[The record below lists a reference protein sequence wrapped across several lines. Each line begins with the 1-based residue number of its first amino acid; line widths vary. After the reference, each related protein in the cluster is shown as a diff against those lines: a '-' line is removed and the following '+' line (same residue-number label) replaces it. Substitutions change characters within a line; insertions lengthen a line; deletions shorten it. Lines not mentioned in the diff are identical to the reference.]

1 MKVLL
6 TGATGYIG
14 SAIADKLQKS
24 GYQVIG
30 LARSDEAAQRLH
42 QQGIRVCRGDLHDP
56 QEIALAAREADAV
69 IHTALVKGPEMPRL
83 EKAFVEAM
91 LPSLEGTGKPFLLT
105 SGIWVIGDT
114 GDQIADEN
122 SPLNPSPLVVWRP
135 EIEQL
140 VLSASQRGVRSV
152 VIRPAIVYGR
162 GGGVIGM
169 LMQSARQ
176 NGCVRFIGTGENRWT
191 LVHVDDLADLYV
203 RAMEKAP
210 AGTSLIAA
218 SDLIV
223 RVREV
228 AEALSQ
234 ALGIPGQ
241 IEALPIE
248 QARQTLGLYADAL
261 ALDQQVSGA
270 KAMELLGWK
279 PKALS
284 LFEDL
289 RRLPATAVRC

>member
-1 MKVLL
+1 
-6 TGATGYIG
+6 
-14 SAIADKLQKS
+14 
-24 GYQVIG
+24 
-30 LARSDEAAQRLH
+30 
-42 QQGIRVCRGDLHDP
+42 
-56 QEIALAAREADAV
+56 
-69 IHTALVKGPEMPRL
+69 
-83 EKAFVEAM
+83 
-91 LPSLEGTGKPFLLT
+91 
-105 SGIWVIGDT
+105 
-114 GDQIADEN
+114 
-122 SPLNPSPLVVWRP
+122 
-135 EIEQL
+135 
-140 VLSASQRGVRSV
+140 
-152 VIRPAIVYGR
+152 
-162 GGGVIGM
+162 M

-203 RAMEKAP
+203 RALEKAP

-284 LFEDL
+284 LFEEL
-289 RRLPATAVRC
+289 RRLS